1 MTRDRIV
8 REGIRVVAMVVVAVD
23 IVEQT
28 APMFAQGVIEYEHR
42 VSLRIAD
49 QFRLLEQIRDAPVID
64 TVLEPR
70 CVREKAGQIG
80 FVRALQDT
88 AGDIRQTFVIQDD
101 QTCQV
106 VLEMAKLAS
115 ILKEIAKDVRVG
127 GIRVRWDSWV
137 SVIYSKELNS
147 SKSSVTLQR
156 IDRHGILGQKLS
168 DFQVSV

>member
-28 APMFAQGVIEYEHR
+28 AHMFAQGVIEYEHR

-127 GIRVRWDSWV
+127 GDDGRGSDDGELHETFALSPRGWD
-137 SVIYSKELNS
+137 
-147 SKSSVTLQR
+147 R
-156 IDRHGILGQKLS
+156 A
-168 DFQVSV
+168 